1 MNIDDIDLSEFREMW
16 ARSRDATAAF
26 RARTNPTG
34 MTRPPRDP
42 DERAFL
48 EERGL
53 LGPFVEVEHPG
64 WREWMSERARPPRQR
79 HQPISRMRVATRLLP
94 DTTIF

>member
-1 MNIDDIDLSEFREMW
+1 MNIDDIDLSAFRAMW
-16 ARSRDATAAF
+16 ARSRAATAAF
-26 RARTNPTG
+26 RARTRPEG

-53 LGPFVEVEHPG
+53 LGPFVEEERPG
-64 WREWMSERARPPRQR
+64 WREWMERRNRPP
-79 HQPISRMRVATRLLP
+79 HTG
-94 DTTIF
+94 DG

>member
-1 MNIDDIDLSEFREMW
+1 MDVNKIDLSELRAIW
-16 ARSRDATAAF
+16 ARRREAAAEV
-26 RARTNPTG
+26 RARSDPAG

-53 LGPFVEVEHPG
+53 LGPFVEKEEPG
-64 WREWMSERARPPRQR
+64 WREWIEKRYTRPG
-79 HQPISRMRVATRLLP
+79 SDAK
-94 DTTIF
+94 

>member
-1 MNIDDIDLSEFREMW
+1 MNIDDIDLAEFREMW
-16 ARSRDATAAF
+16 ARSREATAAF
-26 RARTNPTG
+26 RARTNPVG

-53 LGPFVEVEHPG
+53 LGPFVEVERPG
-64 WREWMSERARPPRQR
+64 WREYMERKYTRPAAEESADQ
-79 HQPISRMRVATRLLP
+79 QDP
-94 DTTIF
+94 DGEAPPA

>member
-1 MNIDDIDLSEFREMW
+1 MNIDDIDLSEFRAMW
-16 ARSRDATAAF
+16 ARRREAAAAI
-26 RARTNPTG
+26 RARSDPTG

-53 LGPFVEVEHPG
+53 LGPFIEVERPG
-64 WREWMSERARPPRQR
+64 WREYMERKYTRPPEDETVD
-79 HQPISRMRVATRLLP
+79 QPNQDGDAP
-94 DTTIF
+94 AP

>member
-1 MNIDDIDLSEFREMW
+1 MAEDRPININDIDLSEFREMW
-16 ARSRDATAAF
+16 ARSRERTAAI
-26 RARTNPTG
+26 RARSDPTG

-53 LGPFVEVEHPG
+53 LGPFIEVERPG
-64 WREWMSERARPPRQR
+64 WREWMERKSTPPAPEASADQR
-79 HQPISRMRVATRLLP
+79 AEDEP
-94 DTTIF
+94 

>member
-1 MNIDDIDLSEFREMW
+1 MNIDDIDLSELRAMW
-16 ARSRDATAAF
+16 ARSREATAAF

-48 EERGL
+48 EERGM
-53 LGPFVEVEHPG
+53 LGPFVEVERPG
-64 WREWMSERARPPRQR
+64 WREWIERKYTPP
-79 HQPISRMRVATRLLP
+79 AE
-94 DTTIF
+94 DDANE

>member
-1 MNIDDIDLSEFREMW
+1 MNINDIDLSQYREMW
-16 ARSRDATAAF
+16 ARSRERTAEL
-26 RARTNPTG
+26 RARTDTTG

-53 LGPFVEVEHPG
+53 LGPFIEVERPG
-64 WREWMSERARPPRQR
+64 WREYMERKYTRP
-79 HQPISRMRVATRLLP
+79 ATEESADEQDSDGEAP
-94 DTTIF
+94 PA